1 MSTLHITRDGAVL
14 RKVDERLK
22 VTFEKETIID
32 VPLIKVEQ
40 VIIWGRVTV
49 THSTVSSLLKHGIE
63 VVYLSARGRYVGRI
77 HPEFSKNSIL
87 RKAQYKAS
95 DDMRK
100 ASSISKSFVYGK
112 LSNMRTLLLRA
123 ERFNNPDSTGD
134 KTLNNQPSG
143 IENAIERIM
152 IIIRKLKDADN
163 VDAIRG
169 YEGAG
174 TAAYFSVFGELIKA
188 EGFSFDGRERRPP
201 TDPVN
206 ALLSLGYVLLTNDMH
221 TACNIVG
228 FDPYIGFLHSD
239 KYGKPSLALDLIE
252 EFRPVIVDSLVLSL
266 INKRVIQA
274 DDFDV
279 ELGKVYK
286 LKDTAFKK
294 FLQHYEEKK
303 RTEIKHP
310 LFEYK
315 ATYMK
320 SFELQARLIG
330 KFVSGEIEEYMPFL
344 IK

>member
-1 MSTLHITRDGAVL
+1 MSTLHITLDGAVL

-22 VTFEKETIID
+22 VTLQKETIID
-32 VPLIKVEQ
+32 VPIIKVEQ

-49 THSTVSSLLKHGIE
+49 TPLTVQSLLKNSIE
-63 VVYLSARGRYVGRI
+63 IIYLSRYGKYIGRI

-95 DDMRK
+95 DDK
-100 ASSISKSFVYGK
+100 QKSISLCKSVVYGK
-112 LSNMRTLLLRA
+112 LANMRTILLRA
-123 ERFNNPDSTGD
+123 DRFNGLEGKVEES
-134 KTLNNQPSG
+134 
-143 IENAIERIM
+143 IERIKAS
-152 IIIRKLKDADN
+152 IRKLNSATS
-163 VDAIRG
+163 VDEARG
-169 YEGAG
+169 HEGAG

-228 FDPYIGFLHSD
+228 FDPYIGFLHAD

-315 ATYMK
+315 ATYVK